1 MKPDDYKKTTQRKYP
16 PVILPGCTELYQPN
30 RLTNSKYKSFTLLQ
44 SRILITLIKELQE
57 AILASMNGK
66 DWKQI
71 GLFPSDESN
80 LIRVPIRL
88 KDIAK
93 PRQYREVYEAALQL
107 AKTSIRLPSSVNKEY
122 YSIASLFP
130 RVELPKRVSGNSV
143 IYVDLFKAAA
153 SKLIEIDKTGNGKP
167 GYFTKFLYEVAMNA
181 KSKYTYKIYMIIAS
195 WKLKGGFRISVD
207 ELKLQLGIN
216 PDDYLNYKEF
226 KRRVLLPVQKDLEFR
241 SDCWFNCAAS
251 GFEERTNRKVVML
264 NFKIIIPAPEGVIR
278 EKTDHLKYLLQTH
291 FGFNSADIKELEN
304 VFVKL
309 IDNTSFEK
317 VLVKLQDLKAFI
329 HRTNG
334 TQQQVVHIPKY
345 VIKVLRNYIP

>member
-1 MKPDDYKKTTQRKYP
+1 MRPDDDKKSAQRKYP

-66 DWKQI
+66 DWKQM
-71 GLFPSDESN
+71 GLFPSDEPN

-93 PRQYREVYEAALQL
+93 PRQYREVYEAALEL
-107 AKTSIRLPSSVNKEY
+107 AKVSIRLPSSISKEY

-153 SKLIEIDKTGNGKP
+153 SKLIEIDKTGNGSP
-167 GYFTKFLYEVAMNA
+167 GYFTKYLYEVAMNA
-181 KSKYTYKIYMIIAS
+181 KSKYTYKLYMIIAS
-195 WKLKGGFRISVD
+195 WKLKGGFRISVN
-207 ELKLQLGIN
+207 ELKLQLGID
-216 PDDYLNYKEF
+216 PDDYANYKEF

-241 SDCWFNCAAS
+241 SDCWFNCS
-251 GFEERTNRKVVML
+251 VTGFEERQGRKVCML
-264 NFKIIIPAPEGVIR
+264 NFKIIVPAPDYVSR
-278 EKTDHLKYLLQTH
+278 EKTDHIKYLLTTH
-291 FGFNSADIKELEN
+291 FGFQSQDLKEIEN
-304 VFVKL
+304 VFTML
-309 IDNTSFEK
+309 IDNDSFEK
-317 VLVKLQDLKAFI
+317 ILLKLQDLKTFI
-329 HRTNG
+329 YRTNG
-334 TQQQVVHIPKY
+334 TPQEVKYIPQY
-345 VIKVLRNYIP
+345 VSKVLKNMV